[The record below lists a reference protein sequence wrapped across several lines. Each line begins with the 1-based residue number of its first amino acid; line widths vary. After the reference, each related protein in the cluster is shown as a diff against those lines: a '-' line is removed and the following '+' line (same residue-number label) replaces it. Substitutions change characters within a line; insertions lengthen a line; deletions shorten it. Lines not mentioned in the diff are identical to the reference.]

1 MATEWRRVELQRAI
15 SRLLQVAI
23 GVLLLVGLLA
33 GNLGIVVNAVV
44 ALGVTFL
51 PAVLERDYS
60 LPLNST
66 HTLWLTLAV
75 FLHTLGMTGL
85 YREVWWWDHVT
96 HTLSATVVA
105 AAGYAAVSALDEY
118 SDAVRFTDRFLFVFI
133 VLFTV
138 GLGVFWEVLEFA
150 ARELADVVGADP
162 VLVQYGL
169 EDTIVDLVFDMVGAV
184 LLALFGTNELS
195 DLVEDLTERY
205 DGAWN
210 SRTK

>member
-1 MATEWRRVELQRAI
+1 MALGWRRIELQRAI

-23 GVLLLVGLLA
+23 GVLLIVGLVT
-33 GNLGIVVNAVV
+33 GNLGIVVNGVV

-60 LPLNST
+60 LPLDST

-105 AAGYAAVSALDEY
+105 AAGYAAVSALDRY
-118 SDAVRFTDRFLFVFI
+118 SDSVRFTDRFLFVFI

-138 GLGVFWEVLEFA
+138 GLGVFWEVLEFV
-150 ARELADVVGADP
+150 ARELADLVGADP

>member
-1 MATEWRRVELQRAI
+1 MSIPGRRVELQRAL
-15 SRLLQVAI
+15 SRLLQAAI
-23 GVLLLVGLLA
+23 AVLLVVGLLV
-33 GNLGIVVNAVV
+33 GNLGIVVNGVV

-51 PAVLERDYS
+51 PAVLERDYA
-60 LPLNST
+60 LPLNPT

-75 FLHTLGMTGL
+75 FLHTVGMTGL

-138 GLGVFWEVLEFA
+138 GLGVLWEVLEFV

-169 EDTIVDLVFDMVGAV
+169 EDTVVDLVFDMVGAV
-184 LLALFGTNELS
+184 LLALFGTNQLS
-195 DLVEDLTERY
+195 DLVDDLTDRY
-205 DGAWN
+205 DGVWN

>member
-1 MATEWRRVELQRAI
+1 MPSRGRTVEFQRAV
-15 SRLLQVAI
+15 SRLLQLAI
-23 GVLLLVGLLA
+23 ALLLVVGVVTQ
-33 GNLGIVVNAVV
+33 NLGIVVNAVV

-60 LPLNST
+60 LNLDAKL
-66 HTLWLTLAV
+66 TLWLTVAV

-85 YREVWWWDHVT
+85 YRDVWWWDHVT

-118 SDAVRFTDRFLFVFI
+118 SEAVRFTDQFLFVFI

-138 GLGVFWEVLEFA
+138 GLGVFWEVLEFV
-150 ARELADVVGADP
+150 ARELADVVGAEP

-169 EDTIVDLVFDMVGAV
+169 GDTIVDLVFDMVGAM

-195 DLVEDLTERY
+195 DLVESLTERY
-205 DGAWN
+205 ERARR

>member
-1 MATEWRRVELQRAI
+1 MPIRAQRI
-15 SRLLQVAI
+15 GVQRTVSRLLQLAI
-23 GVLLLVGLLA
+23 AALLVVGLVTA
-33 GNLGIVVNAVV
+33 NLGVVVNGVV

-51 PAVLERDYS
+51 PAMLERDYS
-60 LPLNST
+60 LALDPR

-75 FLHTLGMTGL
+75 FLHTVGMTGL
-85 YREVWWWDHVT
+85 YQQVWWWDHVT

-118 SDAVRFTDRFLFVFI
+118 SDAVRFTERFMFVFI

-138 GLGVFWEVLEFA
+138 GLGVFWEVLEFV
-150 ARELADVVGADP
+150 ARELADVVGVEP

-169 EDTIVDLVFDMVGAV
+169 ADTVVDLVFDMVGAV
-184 LLALFGTNELS
+184 LVALFGTDELS
-195 DLVEDLTERY
+195 NLVEDLTDRE
-205 DGAWN
+205 DGAWR

>member
-1 MATEWRRVELQRAI
+1 MSSRGRTVEFQRAV
-15 SRLLQVAI
+15 SRLLQLAI
-23 GVLLLVGLLA
+23 ALLLVVGVVTE
-33 GNLGIVVNAVV
+33 NLGIVVNGVV

-60 LPLNST
+60 LNLDAKLA
-66 HTLWLTLAV
+66 LWLTVAV

-85 YREVWWWDHVT
+85 YRDVWWWDHVT

-105 AAGYAAVSALDEY
+105 AAGYAAVAALDEY
-118 SDAVRFTDRFLFVFI
+118 SDAVRFTDQFLFVFI

-138 GLGVFWEVLEFA
+138 GLGVFWEVLEFV

-169 EDTIVDLVFDMVGAV
+169 DDTIVDLVFDMVGAT

-195 DLVEDLTERY
+195 DLVESLTERY
-205 DGAWN
+205 ERARR

>member
-1 MATEWRRVELQRAI
+1 MPRGRTVEFQRSV

-23 GVLLLVGLLA
+23 ALLLGFGLLTQNV
-33 GNLGIVVNAVV
+33 GVVVNGVI

-60 LPLNST
+60 LPLKPKM
-66 HTLWLTLAV
+66 TLWLTLAV

-105 AAGYAAVSALDEY
+105 AAGYAAISALDDY
-118 SDAVRFTDRFLFVFI
+118 SDAVLFTDRFLVVFT

-138 GLGVFWEVLEFA
+138 GLGVFWEVLEFV
-150 ARELADVVGADP
+150 ARELADAIGAEP

-169 EDTIVDLVFDMVGAV
+169 GDTVVDLVFDMVGAT
-184 LLALFGTNELS
+184 LLALFGTSELS
-195 DLVEDLTERY
+195 DLAEGLTERY
-205 DGAWN
+205 DRARRP
-210 SRTK
+210 RTK